1 MLCIHLLQESQG
13 ANCVQTQTARPSV
26 GHATF
31 EIQSGGYMSLFFDTL
46 SGLHKENILIHS
58 EKGPFVIQIVQVLLQ
73 DQQNPSVVD
82 MAMKIFARLET
93 CLAAG
98 TKHRLPSSIQKKI
111 WSSFHVARFDETVIK
126 AWDTH
131 IMKLKL
137 PEVLQCYT
145 SVAFQIIFDRLMK
158 ALIKEQKTNLSTSS
172 EPKEI
177 PILGHRE
184 KNVIHY
190 MSGFV
195 AVRLIKRYSRHTTNP
210 KLKRKRQLFL
220 GVLKNMRAEEQPYCL
235 DSCEDYTRIW
245 TEQIDRGGLYK
256 INPKV

>member
-46 SGLHKENILIHS
+46 SGLHKENILSHS

-126 AWDTH
+126 AWDTQ

-145 SVAFQIIFDRLMK
+145 SVA
-158 ALIKEQKTNLSTSS
+158 SW
-172 EPKEI
+172 
-177 PILGHRE
+177 LGG
-184 KNVIHY
+184 I
-190 MSGFV
+190 
-195 AVRLIKRYSRHTTNP
+195 
-210 KLKRKRQLFL
+210 QLP
-220 GVLKNMRAEEQPYCL
+220 E
-235 DSCEDYTRIW
+235 
-245 TEQIDRGGLYK
+245 
-256 INPKV
+256 